1 MKPSE
6 IRNFVFNK
14 GAFGYKVEE
23 VENCL
28 NDIADFVELMQK
40 EYNDA
45 QKELQELRSRT
56 SSLQEDED
64 SVKQIIIS
72 AQRLSSTVASE
83 AKAKAKEL
91 VDSAQRERD
100 QTLADATVK
109 SKAIISEAEQKAREI
124 ERDIIGDSQ
133 RLAREA
139 ELKSKM
145 EEERLAKLKSE
156 VSGFKTSLLTIYKK
170 HLQHL
175 DMLTQLSE
183 SGGELQE
190 SVKENE
196 DMTEISS
203 TGNPFPIDEEK
214 TQDSSQINEDDRK
227 TVKTTPFKITI
238 TEKKPASDMQS
249 EPSQSSADHQKQEDE
264 KFHSRFGELEF
275 GSHTDPEE

>member
-14 GAFGYKVEE
+14 GAFGYRVEE

-45 QKELQELRSRT
+45 QKDLQELRSRA

-100 QTLADATVK
+100 QALADATVK

-145 EEERLAKLKSE
+145 EEERLVKLKSE
-156 VSGFKTSLLTIYKK
+156 VSEFKTSLLNIYKK
-170 HLQHL
+170 HLQNL

-183 SGGELQE
+183 SGGKLQE
-190 SVKENE
+190 SVEENE
-196 DMTEISS
+196 DMSDISS
-203 TGNPFPIDEEK
+203 SENQFPIHEEK
-214 TQDSSQINEDDRK
+214 AQESSQPSEEDRK

-238 TEKKPASDMQS
+238 TEKKPTSDMHK
-249 EPSQSSADHQKQEDE
+249 EPSQPSADYQKQEDE
-264 KFHSRFGELEF
+264 RFHSRFGKLEF
-275 GSHTDPEE
+275 GSHTDLEE